1 VCKAPTINRGKA
13 AQSQKNPLDFREFA
27 EFEKDSRRLEKFSLA
42 LAKPALSWPHA
53 CIDFSM
59 LHV

>member
-1 VCKAPTINRGKA
+1 V
-13 AQSQKNPLDFREFA
+13 QSSDNLSRQGSTNPKIPLDFREFA
-27 EFEKDSRRLEKFSLA
+27 EFEKDPRRLEEVSLA

-53 CIDFSM
+53 CFDFSM